1 MLSCRYIVFVYVL
14 FFGDLFF
21 IGIFVFLFVGIDNIK
36 VSGLFVRDLK
46 DRVLFLELSKIGVS
60 RIIIGSS
67 YIKFLT
73 S

>member
-1 MLSCRYIVFVYVL
+1 MFYFLVICFLS
-14 FFGDLFF
+14 
-21 IGIFVFLFVGIDNIK
+21 IFLYFCLGIDNIK